1 MSGVEF
7 TAVGTVGAQGSKV
20 GRVVAGRVVMREQ
33 SAKVKPWRLTVKHA
47 ALDAL
52 GDAGPLLGPV
62 TLEAHFL
69 MARPKAHY
77 RTGRFAHEL
86 RADAPTWCT
95 ARVGD
100 IDKAVRAVA
109 DALTEAQ
116 VWRDDSQVVR
126 LLASM
131 RYADPPQR
139 PGARVSV
146 RPLPDRGGAT

>member
-1 MSGVEF
+1 MTGVEF
-7 TAVGTVGAQGSKV
+7 TAVGTPGAQGSKV
-20 GRVVAGRVVMREQ
+20 GRVVAGRVVMRES
-33 SAKVKPWRLTVKHA
+33 SAKVKPWRETVKAA
-47 ALDAL
+47 ALAVL
-52 GDAGPLLGPV
+52 GDDGPMLGPV
-62 TLEAHFL
+62 TLECHLFMPRPVGHFG
-69 MARPKAHY
+69 
-77 RTGRFAHEL
+77 TGRNAGRL
-86 RADAPTWCT
+86 KASAPTWVPV
-95 ARVGD
+95 RPD
-100 IDKAVRAVA
+100 IDKCVRALA